1 LLSLSLTFSPK
12 IANLWHIANPDSCK
26 AAELMSDFLQK
37 TAVFMSD
44 FLRKMAVFIS
54 DFLQKTTVSMSDFL
68 QMWYKSLSLQQ
79 PRYGFYLGKYNGN
92 ESNIST
98 IG

>member
-1 LLSLSLTFSPK
+1 
-12 IANLWHIANPDSCK
+12 
-26 AAELMSDFLQK
+26 M
-37 TAVFMSD
+37 
-44 FLRKMAVFIS
+44 S
-54 DFLQKTTVSMSDFL
+54 DFLQKTTVSMSDFLRKMSVFMSDFL

-79 PRYGFYLGKYNGN
+79 LKYEFYLCKNNGN

>member
-1 LLSLSLTFSPK
+1 
-12 IANLWHIANPDSCK
+12 
-26 AAELMSDFLQK
+26 
-37 TAVFMSD
+37 MSD
-44 FLRKMAVFIS
+44 FLRKMSVF
-54 DFLQKTTVSMSDFL
+54 MSDFL

-79 PRYGFYLGKYNGN
+79 LKYEFYLCKYNGN